1 MAEDNKGNILI
12 YQNEKGDTRI
22 DVYFQDSDIWMT
34 QKSLAELYR
43 VQIPTINEHIM
54 TILTDGE
61 LTEDATIRN
70 FLIVQKEGTR
80 QVTRET
86 LHYNFPMI
94 LAIGYR
100 VRSHVGMHF
109 RKWATMVLTEY
120 SKKGFALN
128 DERLKQPKRFGEDYY
143 DELLERIRDIRA
155 SEIRVNEA
163 IKKIYATS
171 VDYDPHSQAAQ
182 DFFANVQNKMHF
194 SVHGHTAAELIVQRA
209 DVSKPNM
216 GLTSFKGAKVRK
228 GDVDIAKNY
237 LSDKEINELNR
248 IVTMYLDYAE
258 DQARKQIP
266 MHMTDW
272 GEKLKAFLQ
281 FTGRQVLQDSG
292 NVSAEAARQLALQ
305 RYEQYDAHRAEQE
318 DSIQMLAEHTRDF
331 KPDNKD

>member
-12 YQNEKGDTRI
+12 YQSEKGDTRI

-34 QKSLAELYR
+34 QNALAKLY
-43 VQIPTINEHIM
+43 QTTTQNITMHIRS
-54 TILTDGE
+54 IYQDGE
-61 LTEDATIRN
+61 LDAASTCKDLLQVQTE
-70 FLIVQKEGTR
+70 GS
-80 QVTRET
+80 REIS
-86 LHYNFPMI
+86 LSLMHYNFQMI

-109 RKWATMVLTEY
+109 RKWASKVLTEY

-128 DERLKQPKRFGEDYY
+128 DERLKHPKRFGEDYY

-171 VDYDPHSQAAQ
+171 VDYDPRSHAAQ
-182 DFFANVQNKMHF
+182 DFFANVQNKTHF
-194 SVHGHTAAELIVQRA
+194 NVHGHTAAELIVQRA

-216 GLTSFKGAKVRK
+216 GLTSFKGAMVRK

-248 IVTMYLDYAE
+248 IVTISGLCG
-258 DQARKQIP
+258 RP
-266 MHMTDW
+266 
-272 GEKLKAFLQ
+272 GEKANPNAYGGLGGKTQGLPAVH
-281 FTGRQVLQDSG
+281 RQT
-292 NVSAEAARQLALQ
+292 
-305 RYEQYDAHRAEQE
+305 
-318 DSIQMLAEHTRDF
+318 SIA
-331 KPDNKD
+331 